1 MKKLKNQSIKLWL
14 SLLFLVILTPIRAF
28 SASSVGI
35 NGLYYELNSSSNTAK
50 VVYDSSYSSLPVSVI
65 IPESVEYNGATY
77 SVTEIGQSAF
87 SGCSKLESISI
98 PGSVTKVGEVYYYSS
113 SNNYNPNKYPSRY
126 TSVFKGCTSLKK
138 VRFEDGSNS
147 VALGSTYYKGFS
159 TAIAGVNIYGRGL
172 FADCPLEEVD

>member
-1 MKKLKNQSIKLWL
+1 MTNQQNNHNKIYYEKLKNQSIKLWL

-87 SGCSKLESISI
+87 SAAANWRAFRFREVLPTWVKFILVVHLIIITQINIRHVISLYLRD
-98 PGSVTKVGEVYYYSS
+98 VLL
-113 SNNYNPNKYPSRY
+113 
-126 TSVFKGCTSLKK
+126 LKSPF
-138 VRFEDGSNS
+138 R
-147 VALGSTYYKGFS
+147 
-159 TAIAGVNIYGRGL
+159 RWR
-172 FADCPLEEVD
+172 

>member
-35 NGLYYELNSSSNTAK
+35 NGLYYELNSSARTAK

-98 PGSVTKVGEVYYYSS
+98 PASVTKIGGDTGQGTVSGA
-113 SNNYNPNKYPSRY
+113 NPNRYPSKY
-126 TSVFKGCTSLKK
+126 TSVFKGCSSLKEISAYRMSMEK
-138 VRFEDGSNS
+138 N
-147 VALGSTYYKGFS
+147 
-159 TAIAGVNIYGRGL
+159 
-172 FADCPLEEVD
+172 